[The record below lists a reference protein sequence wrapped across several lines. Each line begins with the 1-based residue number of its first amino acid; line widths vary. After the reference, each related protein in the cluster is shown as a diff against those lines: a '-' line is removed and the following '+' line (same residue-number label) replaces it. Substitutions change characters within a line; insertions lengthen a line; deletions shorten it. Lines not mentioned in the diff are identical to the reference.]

1 MGPKKD
7 SEYVCKSEILA
18 MFEDMKKYFTDQLA
32 TLLLPINTE
41 IASLKSELRSRD
53 VAISALQT
61 EVAAVKSA
69 NDELMSVNKKLEEKL
84 SDSEKFQSTV
94 IESFIQLEEKLE
106 DRTNRQLRQTIVVK
120 GLPEKPSEKWA
131 DTRNIL
137 AKYIAKAYDME
148 FRKAYSLFERVHR
161 GGGNGFEEK
170 EKRKRDIYALC
181 SHWDDSEHLV
191 WKSYIVNKSRPK
203 KERVVIEYKYGP
215 LTTLRRG
222 EAMKKRREILESK
235 EYRNAYI
242 KFPAQLMARKDGEDN
257 YNLIQDFSKKIV
269 SKLAVLAGE
278 CD

>member
-7 SEYVCKSEILA
+7 SEYVCKSETLA

-84 SDSEKFQSTV
+84 SDSEKFHSTV

-170 EKRKRDIYALC
+170 KKETYMLC
-181 SHWDDSEHLV
+181 V
-191 WKSYIVNKSRPK
+191 AIGTIVNISVGNPTLLTNLDQRKS
-203 KERVVIEYKYGP
+203 G
-215 LTTLRRG
+215 LLSSTST
-222 EAMKKRREILESK
+222 
-235 EYRNAYI
+235 
-242 KFPAQLMARKDGEDN
+242 AR
-257 YNLIQDFSKKIV
+257 SPH
-269 SKLAVLAGE
+269 
-278 CD
+278 

>member
-7 SEYVCKSEILA
+7 SEYVCKSEILE

-161 GGGNGFEEK
+161 GGGNGFEDK
-170 EKRKRDIYALC
+170 KKGRRDIYALC

-257 YNLIQDFSKKIV
+257 YNLIQDFSKKTV